1 MSTSET
7 KTSMPEVLQALLF
20 PVIIDYMSEVTDE
33 ISNIAAKA
41 TVKNIPYKSEVNAAL
56 RSHRK
61 VLRDK
66 IYDVFLSRKVLNKYP
81 LMRHVKSLEG
91 SCFQKCIIIMAGLDI
106 EVSEMCDILQADE
119 DSITSQRS
127 KRRKDIERIFGR
139 KPWMK

>member
-1 MSTSET
+1 M
-7 KTSMPEVLQALLF
+7 LQAMLF
-20 PVIIDYMSEVTDE
+20 PVIIDYMSKVTE
-33 ISNIAAKA
+33 NISDITISAN
-41 TVKNIPYKSEVNAAL
+41 VKNSSYRTDVAKILRNSKKELREDIYK
-56 RSHRK
+56 
-61 VLRDK
+61 
-66 IYDVFLSRKVLNKYP
+66 VFLSKKVIRKYP

-106 EVSEMCDILQADE
+106 EVNEICNILQADE